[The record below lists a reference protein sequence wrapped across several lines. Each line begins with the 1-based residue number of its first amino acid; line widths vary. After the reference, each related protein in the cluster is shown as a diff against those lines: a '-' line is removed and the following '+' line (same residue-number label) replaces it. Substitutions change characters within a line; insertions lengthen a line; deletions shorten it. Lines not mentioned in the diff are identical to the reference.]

1 MSIAIPGRSRHA
13 NSAPADRRRH
23 AGSARIRQTTTTA
36 TSTHTRQ
43 TTAQHFEKA
52 NVTHDGH
59 LTLEQAQSGYKSIAG
74 HFAAIDQDKKGYI
87 TVDDINAYNKTQR
100 ALHHK

>member
-1 MSIAIPGRSRHA
+1 MRILLPLVAA
-13 NSAPADRRRH
+13 AMLVLPAY
-23 AGSARIRQTTTTA
+23 AATTTA

-59 LTLEQAQSGYKSIAG
+59 LTPEQAQSGYKSIAG
-74 HFAAIDQDKKGYI
+74 HFTAIDQDKKGYI
-87 TVDDINAYNKTQR
+87 TLDDINAYNKAQR

>member
-1 MSIAIPGRSRHA
+1 MRILLPLIAAAMLALPA
-13 NSAPADRRRH
+13 YAKAP
-23 AGSARIRQTTTTA
+23 TA

-52 NVTHDGH
+52 NVTHDGR

-74 HFAAIDQDKKGYI
+74 HFTAIDQDKKGYI
-87 TVDDINAYNKTQR
+87 TLDDINAYNKSQR

>member
-1 MSIAIPGRSRHA
+1 MRILLPLIAA
-13 NSAPADRRRH
+13 AMLALPAY
-23 AGSARIRQTTTTA
+23 ATTTKA
-36 TSTHTRQ
+36 PSTHTRQ

-59 LTLEQAQSGYKSIAG
+59 LTLEQAQSGYKSVAG
-74 HFAAIDQDKKGYI
+74 HFTAIDQDKKGYI
-87 TVDDINAYNKTQR
+87 TLDDINAYNKAQR

>member
-1 MSIAIPGRSRHA
+1 MRILLPLIAA
-13 NSAPADRRRH
+13 AMLALPAY
-23 AGSARIRQTTTTA
+23 GKTTA

-43 TTAQHFEKA
+43 TAAQHFEKA

-59 LTLEQAQSGYKSIAG
+59 LTPEQAQSGYKSIAG
-74 HFAAIDQDKKGYI
+74 HFTAIDQDKKGYI
-87 TVDDINAYNKTQR
+87 TVDDINAYNKAQH

>member
-1 MSIAIPGRSRHA
+1 MRILLPLIAA
-13 NSAPADRRRH
+13 AMLALPAY
-23 AGSARIRQTTTTA
+23 AQTTTA
-36 TSTHTRQ
+36 APAHKRQ

-59 LTLEQAQSGYKSIAG
+59 LTLEQAQNGYKSIAG
-74 HFAAIDQDKKGYI
+74 HFTAIDQDKKGYV
-87 TVDDINAYNKTQR
+87 TLDDINAYNKAQR